1 MRWRT
6 DRHSGQLSPF
16 RRRGNGMKYMITWNE
31 RSQGSAIVY
40 EKAQQR
46 MLADCDDPVTVHK
59 FCSMLPAFVFEARP
73 IIPIEA
79 AVRDELEVMAW
90 RDSLKFDRE
99 RQLAIAWC
107 ERCRNPSCPGGWR
120 MPLRRGGSASAICAP
135 DDRRKIAATQAHI
148 PQFPIVKLIELAHLC
163 CCPMARDQSGRKA
176 TQVHPDP

>member
-1 MRWRT
+1 
-6 DRHSGQLSPF
+6 
-16 RRRGNGMKYMITWNE
+16 MKYMITWNE

-90 RDSLKFDRE
+90 RDSLKFD
-99 RQLAIAWC
+99 
-107 ERCRNPSCPGGWR
+107 
-120 MPLRRGGSASAICAP
+120 
-135 DDRRKIAATQAHI
+135 
-148 PQFPIVKLIELAHLC
+148 
-163 CCPMARDQSGRKA
+163 
-176 TQVHPDP
+176 